1 MKRTPKPIMA
11 WTDLGLKL
19 VERFLGPVVMAQ
31 TARMM
36 LVDPPGR
43 EQRYY
48 SGFAPRLTHGD
59 AAIVKAQHFLQ
70 ASEGKEARLAVLAE
84 PVGLEE
90 RTFLR
95 RFQKATGMTATDYA
109 QRLRIA
115 KAQELLQVRTVAG
128 GAHRLG
134 GRLFRSGR
142 ISQSLLTDRWPVARR
157 IPPAIPGVIVVFNR
171 RVVA

>member
-48 SGFAPRLTHGD
+48 RG
-59 AAIVKAQHFLQ
+59 
-70 ASEGKEARLAVLAE
+70 
-84 PVGLEE
+84 
-90 RTFLR
+90 
-95 RFQKATGMTATDYA
+95 
-109 QRLRIA
+109 RLREGAESYA
-115 KAQELLQVRTVAG
+115 KALASDILR
-128 GAHRLG
+128 
-134 GRLFRSGR
+134 
-142 ISQSLLTDRWPVARR
+142 
-157 IPPAIPGVIVVFNR
+157 
-171 RVVA
+171 